1 MQNNLNQQYQEDQE
15 ELLFKRSMAD
25 PHPLEFVKVTYY
37 RGHPKDVNNE
47 IRPFIVQ
54 RLDAILVRAYEKTV
68 KKLLEEALFYFY
80 HYVFPETINTIIE
93 IETRYLGIR
102 DTFEYRDLL
111 AKYFYLA
118 MDEKVGTAGEYLL
131 THQSDDYGDSKQRI
145 YRSDGLYIDIIKSQ
159 MALYSGSMEINDPN
173 IVKENLDIG
182 FPLPWEFVGTD
193 YREQII
199 RHVSLFW
206 ELFMVYHGVESK
218 LGSFTIPKREQY
230 WAGESPNVSPEAF
243 NKWISKPLEERMDF
257 CNVDHYRSA
266 EYVSKSEGGQY
277 TDN

>member
-1 MQNNLNQQYQEDQE
+1 M
-15 ELLFKRSMAD
+15 
-25 PHPLEFVKVTYY
+25 
-37 RGHPKDVNNE
+37 
-47 IRPFIVQ
+47 
-54 RLDAILVRAYEKTV
+54 VRAYEKTV

-80 HYVFPETINTIIE
+80 YHVFPETIKTIIE

-118 MDEKVGTAGEYLL
+118 MDEKVDSAAEYLL
-131 THQSDDYGDSKQRI
+131 TLQSSDYGDHKQFI
-145 YRSDGLYIDIIKSQ
+145 CGSESLYIDIIKSR
-159 MALYSGSMEINDPN
+159 MALYGGSMEINDTN
-173 IVKENLDIG
+173 IVKEHLEVG

-218 LGSFTIPKREQY
+218 LGFFNIPKREQY
-230 WAGESPNVSPEAF
+230 WAGESPNVSPETF
-243 NKWISKPLEERMDF
+243 NKWITKSLEERMDF
-257 CNVDHYRSA
+257 CNVDRYRSA